1 MFFVVVRLT
10 NRMTLEQFTSQVLP
24 LKNKIF
30 RFAKRLLT
38 AQMEAED
45 VTQDVFV
52 KLWTKKETL
61 QNYRSVEALAMTI
74 TRNACLDKL
83 KSNKR
88 RRADDIEDAHTA
100 SGEASP
106 QQRAEMSDHVTLAKQ
121 IIDRLP
127 EKQKMIVQ
135 LRDIEGYEF
144 KEIEE
149 ITGISVNAIKVNL
162 SRARQKIRQELT
174 NAFEYG
180 LKAD

>member
-1 MFFVVVRLT
+1 
-10 NRMTLEQFTSQVLP
+10 MTLEQFTSEVLP

-30 RFAKRLLT
+30 RFAKRLLSAT
-38 AQMEAED
+38 MEAED
-45 VTQDVFV
+45 VTQDVFI
-52 KLWTKKETL
+52 KLWTKKEAL

-74 TRNACLDKL
+74 TRNACYDKL
-83 KSNKR
+83 KSNQR
-88 RRADDIEDAHTA
+88 RRTDDIADTHTA

-106 QQRAEMSDHVTLAKQ
+106 QQRAEMSDHVALAHA
-121 IIDRLP
+121 IIANLP

-135 LRDIEGYEF
+135 LRDVEGYEF

-174 NAFEYG
+174 NAFDYG